1 MVGVYRYEAIARPNR
16 RERGRIEAESEAD
29 AIRALG
35 ERGLFVIGLKAMS
48 EKSDFWNRELKLD
61 FLQSRVK
68 PDDFVPFCRQF
79 ATLVRAGVPLVP
91 ALQVLEEQL
100 PKGPLKKAVGEVAAK
115 VEGGTALWESLA
127 DYPKV
132 FPKMFMQMVR
142 AGEASGTLEEVLEST
157 ARFEEGQRETVS
169 KIKSALMY
177 PALVSVMSVLVA
189 GFLMINVIPTFVSVF
204 ASMHVTL
211 PLPTRIV
218 LFAADAVKR
227 FWYLALLVIALLVGG
242 WIFVSRHGE
251 SRYWRD
257 RLLLH
262 VPIFGKLM
270 RYQAMAQAS
279 RTLAMLFH
287 AALPALSAMSLA
299 ADAVSNRYVRVSLR
313 RVRESLGEG
322 GSLSEALQRS
332 GAFTPLMVQIVR
344 VGETTGQLDEML
356 ARVASFY
363 EAELEVMVERLRQLL
378 EPLLTTVLVGR
389 RGRDRAVRAV
399 ADVLAVQQPRFLQR
413 IVKSCEPVKIVAS
426 LARKHIQGHILPV

>member
-1 MVGVYRYEAIARPNR
+1 MAVYRYEAVARPNR
-16 RERGRIEAESEAD
+16 RERGRIEADSEAD

-48 EKSDFWNRELKLD
+48 EKSDFWNRELKLS
-61 FLQSRVK
+61 FLEPKVK
-68 PDDFVPFCRQF
+68 SEDFVPFCRQF

-100 PKGPLKKAVGEVAAK
+100 RKGPLKKAVGEVAAK

-127 DYPKV
+127 EYPKV
-132 FPKMFMQMVR
+132 FPPMFVQMVR
-142 AGEASGTLEEVLEST
+142 AGEASGSLEEVLEST

-177 PALVSVMSVLVA
+177 PALVSLMSVLVA
-189 GFLMINVIPTFVSVF
+189 GFLMINVIPSFVSVF

-218 LFAADAVKR
+218 LFSADAVKR
-227 FWYLALLVIALLVGG
+227 FWYVAILLVVLLAGA
-242 WIFVSRHGE
+242 WIFVSRHAE

-257 RLLLH
+257 RLMLH
-262 VPIFGKLM
+262 VPIFGKLL
-270 RYQAMAQAS
+270 RYRAMAQAS

-287 AALPALSAMSLA
+287 AALPALTAISLA

-313 RVRESLGEG
+313 RARDTLGEG

-332 GAFTPLMVQIVR
+332 GAFTPLMVQMVR
-344 VGETTGQLDEML
+344 VGETTGQLDDML
-356 ARVASFY
+356 ARVATFY

-378 EPLLTTVLVGR
+378 EPLLTTVLSSVVGII
-389 RGRDRAVRAV
+389 ALS
-399 ADVLAVQQPRFLQR
+399 VLLPMF
-413 IVKSCEPVKIVAS
+413 S
-426 LARKHIQGHILPV
+426 LYNNLGSYGVS